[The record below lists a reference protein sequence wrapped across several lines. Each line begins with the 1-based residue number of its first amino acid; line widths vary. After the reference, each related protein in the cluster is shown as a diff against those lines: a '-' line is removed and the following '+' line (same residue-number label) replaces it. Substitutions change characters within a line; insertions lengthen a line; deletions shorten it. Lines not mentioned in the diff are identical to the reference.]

1 METPRALV
9 ESGILPQMDGHRNV
23 PGHWCH
29 ATSLSLL
36 YVGIACC
43 GAARLACR
51 LAVAL
56 ADLALGRPKSLALTG
71 GDIEAGMRDVT
82 TRKGWEPGF
91 VAGVVLLF
99 AGHLPSAALAQDG
112 TDWATRLPRD
122 PVHVSAWP
130 AGRKVAVSFTLF
142 VEEFG
147 FGQGPVFRPDLATRS
162 PDLVNEAFRQ
172 YAIDWGI
179 ARVGRLFK
187 ELDVPLSVALNAEF
201 PRTHMSVWKEFRAA
215 RPNAPIIAHGMN
227 NTSQMLPLGRGL
239 AEQKAY
245 IRRTLDLIA
254 GTTGVRPTG
263 WSSPSVYS
271 NGDTMQAMAAEGIT
285 YTLDQMDS
293 DIISRLKTPDG
304 SLVLLPYPVVTV
316 DMGQHLARMKTPTEI
331 ETLWLDYVLELASEA
346 RAEPAREAT
355 TVVIGIHPFVIGTPD
370 GAAAL
375 RRVLSR
381 LKKDDDVWLTDT
393 DAILM
398 AAGLK

>member
-1 METPRALV
+1 MNLNTIV
-9 ESGILPQMDGHRNV
+9 EVM
-23 PGHWCH
+23 
-29 ATSLSLL
+29 
-36 YVGIACC
+36 
-43 GAARLACR
+43 
-51 LAVAL
+51 
-56 ADLALGRPKSLALTG
+56 
-71 GDIEAGMRDVT
+71 
-82 TRKGWEPGF
+82 TRKAREPGF
-91 VAGVVLLF
+91 VAGTVLLF
-99 AGHLPSAALAQDG
+99 VVHLPFAALAQDG
-112 TDWATRLPRD
+112 TDRVTGFARE
-122 PVHVSAWP
+122 PVHAANWP
-130 AGRKVAVSFTLF
+130 SGKKVAVSFALF

-147 FGQGPVFRPDLATRS
+147 LGQGPVFRPDLATRS

-187 ELDVPLSVALNAEF
+187 ELDVPLTVVLNAEF
-201 PRTHMSVWKEFRAA
+201 PGKYPSVWKEFRSAQ
-215 RPNAPIIAHGMN
+215 PNAPIIAHGMN
-227 NTSQMLPLGRGL
+227 NTNHMLPLGRGP

-245 IRRTLDLIA
+245 IRRTLDLLA
-254 GTTGVRPTG
+254 DTTGVRPTG

-346 RAEPAREAT
+346 RADPAREAT
-355 TVVIGIHPFVIGTPD
+355 TLVIGIHPFVIGTPD

-375 RRVLSR
+375 RRVLLR
-381 LKKDDDVWLTDT
+381 LKTDDAVWLTDT
-393 DAILM
+393 DAILR